1 MRRSVVA
8 AAAFLWLAPIC
19 AVAAG
24 GLGLSVALAIVA
36 GALAAA
42 AMSVAAARV
51 LDRRIGGE
59 LSRSKVLA
67 AALVICAAVAIAR
80 FGTFSIF
87 IADASRPQFSI
98 DPRDDFRLHHSC
110 MSAYAESARFLAEG
124 GHNLYERALYRPG
137 NVARQIGPLR
147 VDAFHY
153 PPPFLLLPQA
163 LRAVAPDFWDFRRL
177 WFALQALAL
186 AVPLVGLA
194 AWIGG
199 RAGAIAL
206 LGGVLLLAFPHVAFT
221 FQQGNFQITAVPLA
235 ATAFVLLL
243 TGARAAGGGLLA
255 YAALAK
261 IFPGVLL
268 VPLLTGR
275 RWRASAWVAGMGVLV
290 LALTLATQG
299 TRPVRDFVST
309 SLPEISSGAAFP
321 QTESPQHSRV
331 NFSAYGQTVR
341 LRQLGVSWLTQPRG
355 LMLTQLYGLLVV
367 AFAAW
372 AGWRRRFDL
381 GRREERVH
389 LLLLTLGL
397 LGLASFRSPFVGG
410 VYGAISTLWVMGLL
424 AAAARTGRGAAAW
437 LGAAV
442 ALGGIIWLV
451 PSPAAPPSIAW
462 VWISGAMV
470 AVCMG
475 VSAAAVVVSVR
486 AGVSRA
492 AGTPRQDVDA
502 LRV

>member
-1 MRRSVVA
+1 MRRWIPA

-24 GLGLSVALAIVA
+24 GLGLPVVPAIAA
-36 GALAAA
+36 GALAALA
-42 AMSVAAARV
+42 LALATARV
-51 LDRRIGGE
+51 LERRIGGE
-59 LSRSKVLA
+59 LSRSRLLA
-67 AALVICAAVAIAR
+67 AALVVCAAVAILR
-80 FGTFSIF
+80 FGAFSIF
-87 IADASRPQFSI
+87 MADAGRPQFSMA
-98 DPRDDFRLHHSC
+98 PQDDFRLHHSC
-110 MSAYAESARFLAEG
+110 MSAYAESARFLEEG
-124 GHNLYERALYRPG
+124 GHNIYERALYRPG

-147 VDAFHY
+147 VDPFHY

-163 LRAVAPDFWDFRRL
+163 IRIAASDFWDFRRI
-177 WFALQALAL
+177 WFAIQAVTLAS
-186 AVPLVGLA
+186 AVVGLA
-194 AWIGG
+194 AWVGG
-199 RAGAIAL
+199 AAGAVAL

-235 ATAFVLLL
+235 AMAFVLLL
-243 TGARAAGGGLLA
+243 TGARAVGGGLLA

-268 VPLLTGR
+268 VPLLAGR
-275 RWRASAWVAGMGVLV
+275 RWRAAAWVAGMGTLM
-290 LALTLATQG
+290 LAVTLATQG
-299 TRPVRDFVST
+299 TRPMRDFVTT

-381 GRREERVH
+381 SRSDERVQ

-410 VYGAISTLWVMGLL
+410 VYGCISTLWTMGLL
-424 AAAARTGRGAAAW
+424 AAAARTPRGAAAW
-437 LGAAV
+437 LAGAV
-442 ALGGIIWLV
+442 ALGTAIWFV

-462 VWISGAMV
+462 LWISGALV
-470 AVCMG
+470 AICMG
-475 VSAAAVVVSVR
+475 VSAAAVVVAVR
-486 AGVSRA
+486 AGAPRA
-492 AGTPRQDVDA
+492 AARPQPDVAA
-502 LRV
+502 LPV